1 MSLVAKLRGVG
12 PSGFGG
18 NTTAEEV
25 TQGLDLH
32 GKTYLITGCG
42 SGLGKETLRVLAMRG
57 AKVLGTARSIERAR
71 SAMIEVGAVDAV
83 PLVCELSDPASVR
96 ACIAEVERLGVTLDA
111 IICNAGVMAMP
122 KRQTAH
128 GYELQFFT
136 NHVGHFILVNG
147 LLDRLSPTGRVVMLS
162 SAAHRG
168 APSVGIRLDDL
179 GAERSYG
186 AWDSYG
192 QSKLANILFANE
204 LARRFDGT
212 GRTANAVHPGVIVTE
227 LWRHMPKFAGAAIK
241 TVTPLFLKTPE
252 QGAATTCYV
261 ATHPSLEKVSGR
273 YFADCNV
280 SETSA
285 HGRNA
290 ELARKLWERTEQ
302 IVAGL
307 P

>member
-1 MSLVAKLRGVG
+1 MSLISKLKGAG

-18 NTTAEEV
+18 NSTAEEV
-25 TQGLDLH
+25 TEGLDLR

-42 SGLGKETLRVLAMRG
+42 SGLGKETMRVLAMRG
-57 AKVLGTARSIERAR
+57 AKVLGTARSLERAR
-71 SAMIEVGAVDAV
+71 TAMEEVSATDAV
-83 PLVCELSDPASVR
+83 PLVCELADPASVR
-96 ACIAEVERLGVTLDA
+96 ACVAEVERLGVTLDA

-136 NHVGHFILVNG
+136 NHVGHFMLVTG
-147 LLDRLSPTGRVVMLS
+147 LLDRLSPTGRVVMLT

-186 AWDSYG
+186 AWDAYS

-212 GRTANAVHPGVIVTE
+212 GRTANSVHPGVIVTE
-227 LWRHMPKFAGAAIK
+227 LWRHLPRFANSAIK
-241 TVTPLFLKTPE
+241 AVTPLFLKTPE

-273 YFADCNV
+273 YFIDCNV
-280 SETSA
+280 AETSA
-285 HGRNA
+285 RGRDA